1 MGKTRENRF
10 YEIFTNF
17 VFDRYIAWTG
27 DYELA
32 GKDEDE
38 TVEQRY
44 QRLNCEI
51 GQLLDDLDKMKESGK
66 EKAGSHSLIGLVQMT
81 ARLQDQLAG
90 MKLEDALGSDG
101 VLDLQDPSGSMKN
114 KLITQLEILK
124 TEPQKNTLQQN
135 SSGKSSEDTNT
146 DDVMYE
152 LRMKPES
159 SKLDE
164 RQRLANFEK
173 RLEGLEKVLG
183 PSQDKVVCIN
193 HKIK

>member
-1 MGKTRENRF
+1 MLSLHPF
-10 YEIFTNF
+10 
-17 VFDRYIAWTG
+17 
-27 DYELA
+27 L
-32 GKDEDE
+32 
-38 TVEQRY
+38 
-44 QRLNCEI
+44 C
-51 GQLLDDLDKMKESGK
+51 KEF
-66 EKAGSHSLIGLVQMT
+66 SLPKFSLFAIQYT
-81 ARLQDQLAG
+81 SRLQDQLSG

-101 VLDLQDPSGSMKN
+101 VLDLQDPSGSMKK

-124 TEPQKNTLQQN
+124 TEPPKNTASAKA
-135 SSGKSSEDTNT
+135 SSNVSSAGKSSDDSNT

-183 PSQDKVVCIN
+183 PSQDKVVV
-193 HKIK
+193 IK

>member
-1 MGKTRENRF
+1 M
-10 YEIFTNF
+10 
-17 VFDRYIAWTG
+17 FDRYIAWTG

-32 GKDEDE
+32 GKDEEE

-66 EKAGSHSLIGLVQMT
+66 DKAGSHSLIGLVQMT
-81 ARLQDQLAG
+81 SRLQDQLSG
-90 MKLEDALGSDG
+90 MKLEDVLGSDG
-101 VLDLQDPSGSMKN
+101 VLDLQDPSGSMKK

-124 TEPQKNTLQQN
+124 TEPNNTAKKPN
-135 SSGKSSEDTNT
+135 VSAKSSDDSNA

-152 LRMKPES
+152 LMMKPES

-173 RLEGLEKVLG
+173 RLEALEKVLG
-183 PSQDKVVCIN
+183 PSQDKVVYVYRTGQ
-193 HKIK
+193 KI

>member
-1 MGKTRENRF
+1 
-10 YEIFTNF
+10 
-17 VFDRYIAWTG
+17 
-27 DYELA
+27 
-32 GKDEDE
+32 
-38 TVEQRY
+38 
-44 QRLNCEI
+44 
-51 GQLLDDLDKMKESGK
+51 
-66 EKAGSHSLIGLVQMT
+66 
-81 ARLQDQLAG
+81 

-124 TEPQKNTLQQN
+124 TEPPKNTAKAN
-135 SSGKSSEDTNT
+135 VSAKSSDDSNT

-173 RLEGLEKVLG
+173 RLEGLEQVLG
-183 PSQDKVVCIN
+183 PSQDKVVFIKIN
-193 HKIK
+193 DFFSKISSNQFLPFLLFSELF